1 MIGADVKDFWKSF
14 LLVLALSVVLTF
26 LSVRTGFN
34 PGVLWFLWFFGG
46 AVATLTLLLLEK
58 SGLAL
63 GVLAAFGAVALMGIG
78 FLIWFFTSEFS

>member
-1 MIGADVKDFWKSF
+1 M
-14 LLVLALSVVLTF
+14 
-26 LSVRTGFN
+26 
-34 PGVLWFLWFFGG
+34 WFFGG

-78 FLIWFFTSEFS
+78 FLIWFFLTSEFS